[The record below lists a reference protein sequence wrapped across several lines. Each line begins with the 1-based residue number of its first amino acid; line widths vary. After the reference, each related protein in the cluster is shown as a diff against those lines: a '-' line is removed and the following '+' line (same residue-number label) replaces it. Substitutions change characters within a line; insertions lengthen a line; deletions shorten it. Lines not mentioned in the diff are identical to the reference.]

1 MLSEPSRARRPDSS
15 DPPHQETPPDVTPP
29 DATRAATPEPVSVE
43 LGEALPAPHHG
54 LARWV
59 RLALRIVPA
68 ILLVAAIW
76 VLWREFHRL
85 SWTEVAASMAGW
97 GVQAIALA
105 VTLSVV
111 SFLLMGAIEWV
122 GLRWTG
128 ARVPFGATQM
138 GSFLANAIAHAI
150 GANLL
155 ISGAIRA
162 RFYERYGVNLTQV
175 AGTTLF
181 AALSFGV
188 GLAALSGGGLLLAS
202 HADLART
209 AIPPMVGRALGV
221 GLLAVSA
228 GYVLLCALR
237 RRPISAFGRSVTLP
251 SLKDAL
257 SQLVL
262 GVVDNGVAAAILWIL
277 LPHGGPSY
285 VTFVGAYAVACIVG
299 LASSVPGGA
308 GVFESAMAAL
318 LPGVNAAALAAA
330 FLGYRLV
337 YYIAPLILAAVAL
350 GGETIRSARRG

>member
-1 MLSEPSRARRPDSS
+1 MTT
-15 DPPHQETPPDVTPP
+15 PHL
-29 DATRAATPEPVSVE
+29 TRSAPPEPLKVE
-43 LGEALPAPHHG
+43 LAHDRSRPHPR

-59 RLALRIVPA
+59 GLALRIVPPVM
-68 ILLVAAIW
+68 LVAAAW
-76 VLWREFHRL
+76 VLWREFHKL
-85 SWTEVAASMAGW
+85 SFSAVSTAMSGW
-97 GVQAIALA
+97 GAPSIGLALA
-105 VTLSVV
+105 LSAV

-128 ARVPFGATQM
+128 ARVPLAATQL

-162 RFYERYGVNLTQV
+162 RFYDRYGVSLTQV

-181 AALSFGV
+181 AAASFGV
-188 GLAALSGGGLLLAS
+188 GLAALSGAGLLLAS
-202 HADLART
+202 HADLTRT
-209 AIPPMVGRALGV
+209 AIPPLAARILGV
-221 GLLAVSA
+221 VLLALAA
-228 GYVLLCALR
+228 GYVSLCALR

-251 SLKDAL
+251 SLRDAL

-262 GVVDNGVAAAILWIL
+262 GVVDNGIAAAILWIL

-285 VTFVGAYAVACIVG
+285 VTFVGAYAVACTVG

-318 LPGVNAAALAAA
+318 LPGIEPAALAAA
-330 FLGYRLV
+330 FLGYRLT
-337 YYIAPLILAAVAL
+337 YYILPLILAALAL
-350 GGETIRSARRG
+350 GAETLRSARRG